1 MTSPAHPLRRRIGVL
16 ALHLALLALP
26 VLTGWHEQAQAANT
40 RTAHAQTANV
50 QAPGRQVAIAQATV
64 TIDNFTFSP
73 AELTV
78 PPGTTVTWVNHDD
91 IPHTVVEENKSFR
104 SKALDTDDTFSFTFM
119 KPGDFTYFCSLH
131 PHMTGK
137 ITVKPSAS

>member
-1 MTSPAHPLRRRIGVL
+1 MQTQLRSTLIAATLGV
-16 ALHLALLALP
+16 AMATATAI
-26 VLTGWHEQAQAANT
+26 VL
-40 RTAHAQTANV
+40 
-50 QAPGRQVAIAQATV
+50 PGRADSAPHAV

>member
-1 MTSPAHPLRRRIGVL
+1 MTFPAHPLRRRIGVL
-16 ALHLALLALP
+16 ALHFGLLALP
-26 VLTGWHEQAQAANT
+26 VLTGWHEPAQAAGP
-40 RTAHAQTANV
+40 
-50 QAPGRQVAIAQATV
+50 QAPGPRVAIAQATV

-104 SKALDTDDTFSFTFM
+104 SKALDTDDTFSFTFTRA
-119 KPGDFTYFCSLH
+119 GDFTYFCSLH